1 MLTILRLDSP
11 EGTAQAADGAFEGSL
26 FFGVPHL
33 VSQEP
38 LDK

>member
-11 EGTAQAADGAFEGSL
+11 EGTAQAADGASVGTIL
-26 FFGVPHL
+26 FGVPHP